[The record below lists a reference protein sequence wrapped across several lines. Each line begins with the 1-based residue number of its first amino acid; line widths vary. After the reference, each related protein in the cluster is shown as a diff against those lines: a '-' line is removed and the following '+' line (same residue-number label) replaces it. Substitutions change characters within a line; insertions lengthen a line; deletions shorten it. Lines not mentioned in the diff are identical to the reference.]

1 VTFSFESEP
10 KIGQAA
16 EAYSLKM
23 IDFAK
28 TTFGID
34 LNWSDESIRQI
45 ETIAAALHEDYK
57 KKHPTPEQVAH
68 MYRMVG
74 SYIGEVYR
82 KNHGAEWGWV
92 ISPGGDRFPGLE
104 SASTRCWPWA
114 RAQKRIVDGPEDNIW
129 HYYQYLLNP
138 NTSTLAK

>member
-1 VTFSFESEP
+1 
-10 KIGQAA
+10 
-16 EAYSLKM
+16 M

-82 KNHGAEWGWV
+82 KNHGAEWAGSSRQAATV
-92 ISPGGDRFPGLE
+92 FP
-104 SASTRCWPWA
+104 AW
-114 RAQKRIVDGPEDNIW
+114 RAQALGVGHGPGRKKGS
-129 HYYQYLLNP
+129 
-138 NTSTLAK
+138 STVRKTIFGTTISTC